1 MFLTT
6 DQLTSHSGKNLRKLS
21 EKIEIQMSLLF
32 ITAEL
37 ILIEA
42 TNKIATLLMKETKMP
57 LL

>member
-42 TNKIATLLMKETKMP
+42 TNKIVTLLMKETKMP
-57 LL
+57 